1 MPDLVRIRRALI
13 SVSDKSGVEAFARD
27 LVSQGVE
34 IVSTGGTARLLR
46 DAGLPVRT
54 VDSLTNFPEMMDGRV
69 KTLHPNIHGGILAV
83 RDNAEH
89 AAAMQA
95 HSIEPIDLVCV
106 NLYPFE
112 ETVAREGCTRDEAI
126 ENIDIGGPAM
136 VRSAAKNHEHVA
148 VLSHPRQYGPV
159 LAEMN
164 ITDGCVSRELRRQLA
179 AAALRTTADYDDAIA
194 TYLSTALETPSQ
206 REGAGGGRTSSSGS
220 LREAAGGQSPS
231 PLPLD
236 GAGGGSPPP
245 FPPAL
250 TLHFALHQTLRYGEN
265 PHQAAAVYTDPS
277 ATGPSA
283 ITARQLHGKE
293 LSYNNLHDASA
304 ALELIIALRQHSP
317 AHIAAA
323 CIKHANPCGAS
334 LASSP
339 LAAVDAAIAGDPL
352 AAFGGIIAVSGTLDL
367 AAANRLCAKDVFL
380 EVLLAEGFEPD
391 VLQALRTRWQNLRIL
406 QLAPLDATPEPA
418 RTFKPIRGGLLVQD
432 ADALAPDPGIWTH
445 AAGPKPTPAQ
455 LDAAAAIEIMVRAM
469 NSNAVAIGGLE
480 TPSQREGAGGGQT
493 ATHVPFE
500 GAGGGQS
507 SRLAPDASRPP
518 AIALFGAGLGQVDRV
533 SACRLAVEKAGPRA
547 SAAIAVSDA
556 FFPFADGPK
565 LLIDAGISLIVHTGG
580 SKRDQETFDLCNAR
594 GVCCMTTGVRRF
606 RH

>member
-27 LVSQGVE
+27 LVSLGVE

-83 RDNAEH
+83 RDNPAH
-89 AAAMQA
+89 AAAMRA
-95 HSIEPIDLVCV
+95 HGIEPIDLVCV

-112 ETVAREGCTRDEAI
+112 ETIAREGCTRDQAI

-148 VLSHPRQYGPV
+148 VLTHPRQYGPV

-194 TYLSTALETPSQ
+194 KYLNAAANTPSQ
-206 REGAGGGRTSSSGS
+206 REGAGGGQGP
-220 LREAAGGQSPS
+220 AALPSERAVGG
-231 PLPLD
+231 
-236 GAGGGSPPP
+236 AHIA
-245 FPPAL
+245 FPATL
-250 TLHFALHQTLRYGEN
+250 NLHFILHQSLRYGEN
-265 PHQAAAVYTDPS
+265 PHQAAAVYTDP
-277 ATGPSA
+277 AAAGPSV

-304 ALELIIALRQHSP
+304 ALELVIALRHHSP
-317 AHIAAA
+317 THVAAA
-323 CIKHANPCGAS
+323 CIKHANPCGA
-334 LASSP
+334 AVDAAP
-339 LAAVDAAIAGDPL
+339 LAAVAAAIAGDPL

-380 EVLLAEGFEPD
+380 EVLLAEAFAPEALD
-391 VLQALRTRWQNLRIL
+391 ALRARWQNLRIL
-406 QLAPLDATPEPA
+406 QLGPLDAAPDPA

-432 ADALAPDPGIWTH
+432 TDALAPDTATWQH
-445 AAGPKPTPAQ
+445 RAGPAPAASQ
-455 LDAAAAIEIMVRAM
+455 LHAAAALEIIVRAM
-469 NSNAVAIGGLE
+469 NSNAVAIGGLGQA
-480 TPSQREGAGGGQT
+480 PLPLGGAGGGS
-493 ATHVPFE
+493 P
-500 GAGGGQS
+500 
-507 SRLAPDASRPP
+507 
-518 AIALFGAGLGQVDRV
+518 IALFGAGLGQVDRV
-533 SACRLAVEKAGPRA
+533 SACRLAVAKAGSRA
-547 SAAIAVSDA
+547 AGAIAVSDA
-556 FFPFADGPK
+556 FFPFADGPT
-565 LLIDAGISLIVHTGG
+565 LLADAGIAMIVHAGG
-580 SKRDQETFDLCNAR
+580 SKRDHETFDLCNAR